1 MPSAAPRPCTA
12 PGCRR
17 LIAFRETCPDHPP
30 RADWKRRE
38 THRGTRH
45 ERGYGT
51 AWTKL
56 RETILLR
63 DRGLCQPCEAHG
75 RITAASAVDHI
86 TPKSHGGTDAPG
98 NLQSICHT
106 CHAEKTALESV
117 AGGYASPYP
126 EWLPMPRIPVIVIA
140 GPPCSGKLD
149 YARSIATERDL
160 VIDVNELARRADPSV
175 RIAVAGTPQLRNAI
189 RARNTLLASLAHP
202 RCAWQRAILT
212 TTAQTPERRQWWKQK
227 LGATVV
233 VMDTSKAECKA
244 RLAREGLPAV
254 RALELS
260 HLIDAW
266 R

>member
-1 MPSAAPRPCTA
+1 M
-12 PGCRR
+12 
-17 LIAFRETCPDHPP
+17 IAFRETCPDHPP
-30 RADWKRRE
+30 RDWRKRE
-38 THRGTRH
+38 TQRGTRH

-63 DRGLCQPCEAHG
+63 DRGLCQPCEEHG
-75 RITAASAVDHI
+75 RITPAIAVDHI
-86 TPKSHGGTDAPG
+86 TPKALGGTDAPG

-117 AGGYASPYP
+117 GGGYASPYP
-126 EWLPMPRIPVIVIA
+126 EWLPTPRVPVVVIA

-149 YARSIATERDL
+149 HARSIAYGGDL
-160 VIDVNELARRADPSV
+160 VIDVNDLARKHDPSI
-175 RIAVAGTPQLRNAI
+175 RIALAGTPELKNAI
-189 RARNTLLASLAHP
+189 RARNALLASLAHP
-202 RCAWQRAILT
+202 RCGWLRAILT
-212 TTAQTPERRQWWKQK
+212 TTAPNPERRQWWKHK

-233 VMDTSKAECKA
+233 VMDTPKAECKA
-244 RLAREGLPAV
+244 RLAQEGLPPV

-266 R
+266 K